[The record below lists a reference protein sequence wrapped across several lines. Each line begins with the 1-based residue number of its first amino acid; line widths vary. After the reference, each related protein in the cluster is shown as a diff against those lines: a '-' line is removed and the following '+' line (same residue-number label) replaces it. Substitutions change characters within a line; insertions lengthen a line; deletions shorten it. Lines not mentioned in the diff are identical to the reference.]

1 LATRKT
7 TRSTA
12 PKDETAPKEST
23 SPWRPAIPIQSTEWA
38 ELLAKAAVQLN
49 IEGVQ
54 GPEAFEDTR
63 LTDDRTA
70 KSKLIVE
77 IVKVALEAVVSG
89 SGNGVELSDKPEPF
103 FQRARTKPT
112 DGELRSQQSAIVSF
126 LGLEPTNQI
135 VISEAELVGHALKA
149 AREMKYGEEYGLN
162 DLVHEGIRRVG
173 QELVSNAANNLN
185 RDPDAPLSPTAPGR
199 NWNAYA
205 KAYNDLKAQLGTPAW
220 PYRKP
225 FITASTIAGYVQPQ
239 SNPIQI
245 RRWMASVGLEEV
257 AVPKPGED
265 QTAGGQIVD
274 PKRTA

>member
-1 LATRKT
+1 L
-7 TRSTA
+7 ST
-12 PKDETAPKEST
+12 KKSV
-23 SPWRPAIPIQSTEWA
+23 SPWRPAINVPEFA
-38 ELLAKAAVQLN
+38 DLLAKAAVQLQ
-49 IEGVQ
+49 IEGVE
-54 GPEAFEDTR
+54 GPEAF
-63 LTDDRTA
+63 DDPETTAGRTA
-70 KSKLIVE
+70 KNKLILST
-77 IVKVALEAVVSG
+77 IQAALEAVASG
-89 SGNGVELSDKPEPF
+89 AGNGVELSDNPEPF
-103 FQRARTKPT
+103 FQRARMKPN

-135 VISEAELVGHALKA
+135 VISESELVAHALKA
-149 AREMKYGEEYGLN
+149 AREMKYGDEYGLN

-199 NWNAYA
+199 NWDSYA
-205 KAYNDLKAQLGTPAW
+205 KAYNALKAQLGTPAW

-245 RRWMASVGLEEV
+245 RRWMSAVGLEEV

-265 QTAGGQIVD
+265 PTAGGLIVD
-274 PKRTA
+274 PKRIA